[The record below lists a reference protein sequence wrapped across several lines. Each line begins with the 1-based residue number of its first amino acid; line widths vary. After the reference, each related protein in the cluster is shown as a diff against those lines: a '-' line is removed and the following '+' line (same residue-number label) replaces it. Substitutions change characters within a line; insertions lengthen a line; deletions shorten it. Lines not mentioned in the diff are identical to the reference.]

1 MTDPVR
7 PTRETVGDAALQA
20 RTGRSRDE
28 WFALLDAAGAGGWQH
43 AAVARHLVDLGVDEW
58 YAQSVTIAY
67 EQARGK
73 RVAGQGTDGTFQVSA
88 SVTVAASPAAIWPHL
103 ADAGLRAA
111 WVDAPHEVTGQTEPR
126 TSRWSLPD
134 GGRVTV
140 RLDPLD
146 ATRTRVAIQHT
157 RVPSQE
163 DLAPAKARWRA
174 ALTRLRTTLT

>member
-1 MTDPVR
+1 MTEPVR
-7 PTRETVGDAALQA
+7 PVRQTVGDAALEA
-20 RTGRSRDE
+20 RTGRSRE
-28 WFALLDAAGAGGWQH
+28 
-43 AAVARHLVDLGVDEW
+43 EW

-67 EQARGK
+67 EQAGGR

-88 SVTVAASPAAIWPHL
+88 SVTVAAPPAAIWPHL

-111 WVDAPHEVTGQTEPR
+111 WVEAPHEVTGQTEPR

-146 ATRTRVAIQHT
+146 AARTRVAIQHS
-157 RVPSQE
+157 RVPAQE
-163 DLAPAKARWRA
+163 RLAPTKAQWRA
-174 ALTRLRTTLT
+174 ALARLRTALDRP